1 METKLQHPLLGE
13 IVLCQ
18 TRRARRISLSVRS
31 AGGVRLSFPCNVPR
45 ARALAFLE
53 SKTDWVIRT
62 RDRLAAR
69 AAAHPARAPCDIEA
83 LRSAAKAELPTRV
96 EELARLHGF
105 RYGRVTIRASRT
117 KWGCCTGDNN
127 LSLSLFLMT
136 LPPHLRDFVLL
147 HELCHTVHHD
157 HSPYFHALLDRLT
170 GGNEKLLSRELRSY
184 SIPAR

>member
-31 AGGVRLSFPCNVPR
+31 TGGVRLSFPCNVPR

-53 SKTDWVIRT
+53 SKTDWVI
-62 RDRLAAR
+62 
-69 AAAHPARAPCDIEA
+69 
-83 LRSAAKAELPTRV
+83 
-96 EELARLHGF
+96 

-157 HSPYFHALLDRLT
+157 HSPHFHALLDRLT

>member
-53 SKTDWVIRT
+53 SKTD
-62 RDRLAAR
+62 
-69 AAAHPARAPCDIEA
+69 PCDIEA

-157 HSPYFHALLDRLT
+157 HSPHFHALLDRLT
-170 GGNEKLLSRELRSY
+170 GGNEKLLSRELRSH

>member
-1 METKLQHPLLGE
+1 MLFCWPA
-13 IVLCQ
+13 LCW
-18 TRRARRISLSVRS
+18 
-31 AGGVRLSFPCNVPR
+31 
-45 ARALAFLE
+45 LAQ
-53 SKTDWVIRT
+53 SP
-62 RDRLAAR
+62 
-69 AAAHPARAPCDIEA
+69 AAAHPAPAPCDIEA

-157 HSPYFHALLDRLT
+157 HSPHFHALLDRLT
-170 GGNEKLLSRELRSY
+170 GGNEKLLSRELRSH

>member
-45 ARALAFLE
+45 ARA
-53 SKTDWVIRT
+53 
-62 RDRLAAR
+62 
-69 AAAHPARAPCDIEA
+69 AAHPAPAPCDIEA

-157 HSPYFHALLDRLT
+157 HSPHFHALLDRLT
-170 GGNEKLLSRELRSY
+170 GGNEKLLSRELRSH

>member
-1 METKLQHPLLGE
+1 M
-13 IVLCQ
+13 
-18 TRRARRISLSVRS
+18 
-31 AGGVRLSFPCNVPR
+31 
-45 ARALAFLE
+45 
-53 SKTDWVIRT
+53 
-62 RDRLAAR
+62 
-69 AAAHPARAPCDIEA
+69 
-83 LRSAAKAELPTRV
+83 RSAAKAELPTRV

-157 HSPYFHALLDRLT
+157 HSPHFHALLDRLT
-170 GGNEKLLSRELRSY
+170 GGNEKLLSRELRSH

>member
-18 TRRARRISLSVRS
+18 TRLARRISLSVRS
-31 AGGVRLSFPCNVPR
+31 TGGVRLSFPCNVPR

-62 RDRLAAR
+62 RD
-69 AAAHPARAPCDIEA
+69 
-83 LRSAAKAELPTRV
+83 
-96 EELARLHGF
+96 RLHGF

-157 HSPYFHALLDRLT
+157 HSSHFHALLDRLT

>member
-31 AGGVRLSFPCNVPR
+31 TGGVRLSFPCNVPR

-69 AAAHPARAPCDIEA
+69 AAAHPAPDSCDIEA

-136 LPPHLRDFVLL
+136 LPRICATSYCCTNSATPSTTTTRPISTH
-147 HELCHTVHHD
+147 CSTG
-157 HSPYFHALLDRLT
+157 SPAAT
-170 GGNEKLLSRELRSY
+170 KNSSAV
-184 SIPAR
+184 S